1 MKLISLFLVGVMP
14 LVAGA
19 TGMAVSVDNF
29 YLQNNNNRATTVQ
42 IKNLDESANK
52 IILPAHGICKVNQ
65 SIMFQPFEEES
76 NNFVIMV
83 SNDER
88 VNPVVIDQ
96 FGLLALASDSAIKAP
111 YSGKVNQYSLLGYC
125 NNKREQYKFL
135 NVTPHENESAAPNFV
150 LANCQGT
157 SNFVYFINDGYI
169 KVKNRPKKV
178 DFSRVNNCVIG
189 NGN

>member
-1 MKLISLFLVGVMP
+1 MKSISLFIVGLVP

-19 TGMAVSVDNF
+19 TGMAVSLNDF
-29 YLQNNNNRATTVQ
+29 YIQNNNNRATVVQ
-42 IKNLDESANK
+42 VKNLDESANK
-52 IILPAHGICKVNQ
+52 ISLPAHGICKINQ
-65 SIMFQPFEEES
+65 SIMFQPFTEES

-125 NNKREQYKFL
+125 DNNREQYKFL
-135 NVTPHENESAAPNFV
+135 NVTPHDNESAAPNFI
-150 LANCQGT
+150 LANCRGT

-169 KVKNRPKKV
+169 KVKSRPKKI
-178 DFSRVNNCVIG
+178 DFNRVSNCVIG